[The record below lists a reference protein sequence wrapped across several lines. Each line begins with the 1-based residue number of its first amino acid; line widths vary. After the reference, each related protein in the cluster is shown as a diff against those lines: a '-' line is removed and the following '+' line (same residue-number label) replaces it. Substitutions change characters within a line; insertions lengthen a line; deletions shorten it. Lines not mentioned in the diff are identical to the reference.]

1 MSLKEAAAMGLKE
14 DPRSITITVLR
25 ATQPIGDFY
34 IGKID
39 AKTLC
44 EITEFDIR
52 HIIRDNEIESYLG
65 IQRRLDPKRV
75 QEIADYVKTTDAC
88 FPTAVILA
96 VRGSCAAYD
105 ETRGQLTLSNLPDPE
120 EGQEPVLYR
129 DIARVL
135 DGQHRI
141 EGLRG
146 FTERTFEVNVCIFV
160 ELDVAE
166 QAYIFST
173 VNLAQTKVNPSLVYD
188 LFDFAKLRSPQ
199 KVCHNI
205 AVALDG
211 TDNSPLKERIKR
223 LGVATEGRFG
233 ETITQATF
241 VQSLVRYLSDNPNRD
256 REVYRQGKTPNKV
269 GADESKKLIF
279 RNMMIEVR
287 DNDIADVLWN
297 YFDAVRHRWPDA
309 WDYPGQGR
317 ILNRTNGF
325 RALMRFLRDAYLY
338 ITRPGNVP
346 KTEQFEAIFNKID
359 SPGEV
364 FTVEN
369 FKPGSS
375 GEAALYRFLKE
386 KSPVGP

>member
-1 MSLKEAAAMGLKE
+1 MTLKE
-14 DPRSITITVLR
+14 DPRSIEIPVFK

-34 IGKID
+34 VGKID
-39 AKTLC
+39 SKTLC

-52 HIIRDNEIESYLG
+52 HLIKENEIDSYLG
-65 IQRRLDPKRV
+65 IQRRLDQKRV
-75 QEIADYVKTTDAC
+75 SDIYEYVRTSDAC

-96 VRGSCAAYD
+96 VRGACAKYD
-105 ETRGQLTLSNLPDPE
+105 ENKGHLTLSNLPDPE
-120 EGQEPVLYR
+120 EGQEPVLYK

-146 FTERTFEVNVCIFV
+146 FTDRTFDVNVCIFV
-160 ELDVAE
+160 DLDIAE
-166 QAYIFST
+166 QAYIFAT

-211 TDNSPLKERIKR
+211 TEKSPLYQRIKR

-241 VQSLVRYLSDNPNRD
+241 VQSLMPYMSKNPRQD
-256 REVYRQGKTPNKV
+256 RETYRQGKTPPKV
-269 GADESKKLIF
+269 GAAEAKSLIF
-279 RNMMIEVR
+279 RNLMIDAR
-287 DNDIADVLWN
+287 DVDVTDILWN
-297 YFDAVRHRWPDA
+297 YFDAVRKRWPEA
-309 WDYPGQGR
+309 WGYEGR
-317 ILNRTNGF
+317 GRMLNRTNGF
-325 RALMRFLRDAYLY
+325 RALMRFLRNAYLRLA
-338 ITRPGNVP
+338 TPG
-346 KTEQFEAIFNKID
+346 KTPYKIPTTEEFKKIFERVD
-359 SPGEV
+359 CSDDY

-369 FKPGSS
+369 FKPGTG
-375 GEAALYRFLKE
+375 GEAALYHYLKD
-386 KSPVGP
+386 KSGLEIAS

>member
-1 MSLKEAAAMGLKE
+1 MTSKE
-14 DPRSITITVLR
+14 DPRSVTLLVFR

-39 AKTLC
+39 SKTLC
-44 EITEFDIR
+44 DITEFDIR
-52 HIIRDNEIESYLG
+52 HLVKENEIDNYLG

-75 QEIADYVKTTDAC
+75 REISEYVRTSDAC

-96 VRGSCAAYD
+96 VRGECAEYN
-105 ETRGQLTLSNLPDPE
+105 EKTGQLTLSNLPNPE
-120 EGQEPVLYR
+120 EGQEPVLYKE
-129 DIARVL
+129 IARVL

-146 FTERTFEVNVCIFV
+146 FVDRKFEINVCIFV
-160 ELDVAE
+160 ELDIAE
-166 QAYIFST
+166 QAYIFAT

-211 TDNSPLKERIKR
+211 TEKSPFYQRIKR

-233 ETITQATF
+233 ETLTQANF
-241 VQSLVRYLSDNPNRD
+241 VQSLIPYLSKNPDQD
-256 REVYRQGKTPNKV
+256 REVYRQGKIPSKA
-269 GADESKKLIF
+269 GAKESESIIF
-279 RNMMIEVR
+279 RNMMI
-287 DNDIADVLWN
+287 DAQDIAITDVIWN
-297 YFDAVRHRWPDA
+297 YFDAVRSRWPEA
-309 WDYPGQGR
+309 WNYPGRGR

-325 RALMRFLRDAYLY
+325 RALMRFLRNVYLRLA
-338 ITRPGNVP
+338 TPGRVP
-346 KTEQFEAIFNKID
+346 YKVPTKEEFEKIFQKIESGD
-359 SPGEV
+359 DF
-364 FTVEN
+364 FTVDN
-369 FKPGSS
+369 FKPGTG

-386 KSPVGP
+386 KSGLEE